1 MPAWHLVSI
10 TPTGL
15 IQRNYM
21 NNHSPSKAPSAIP
34 GLPCQ
39 LDPNK
44 PRGCPESSPKPCAPT
59 MCLQYTSSRPTR
71 SSQNPPSLTVKQM
84 AEHHGELEILISL
97 DILRADLSEGLKA
110 RIGKHHMSPN
120 TTWSDQ

>member
-1 MPAWHLVSI
+1 MALGVNHSNWAHPKKLHEQPLTEQS
-10 TPTGL
+10 TKCNPRTPMPTGSKQA
-15 IQRNYM
+15 QRM
-21 NNHSPSKAPSAIP
+21 
-34 GLPCQ
+34 
-39 LDPNK
+39 
-44 PRGCPESSPKPCAPT
+44 PR
-59 MCLQYTSSRPTR
+59 YTSSRPTR